1 MSDIVRI
8 FIADDHPILRRG
20 VKDILFEEKKFNVIG
35 EASDGNTALEMA
47 RNLKPDILILDI
59 EMPGLNGLEI
69 ARIIN
74 EEKLNI
80 NIIILTMYKE
90 EEYFNEAID
99 LNVKAYLL
107 KDSVITELIDSINSV
122 MQGDFYL
129 SPVISKYLL
138 ERNKRKNKLS
148 EDIPAVKKLTG
159 TEINILKLLTEN
171 KTSREIAD
179 ELFISVRT
187 VQNHRTNICNKLNLK
202 GYNKLLQFALQN
214 KNLL

>member
-122 MQGDFYL
+122 MQGDFYI

>member
-1 MSDIVRI
+1 MDKIVKI
-8 FIADDHPILRRG
+8 FIADDHPILMRG
-20 VKDILFEEKKFNVIG
+20 LKDILAEVKEFQIVG
-35 EASDGNTALEMA
+35 EASDGNTALEMI
-47 RNLKPDILILDI
+47 RNINPDILILDI

-74 EEKLNI
+74 DEKLKI

-99 LNVKAYLL
+99 IGVKAYLL

-122 MQGDFYL
+122 MQGDFYI
-129 SPVISKYLL
+129 SPAISKYLL
-138 ERNKRKNKLS
+138 ERNKRKNKFSDEVPSL
-148 EDIPAVKKLTG
+148 KKLTD
-159 TEINILKLLTEN
+159 TELNILRLLTEN
-171 KTSREIAD
+171 KTSREISD
-179 ELFISVRT
+179 ELYISVRT

-202 GYNKLLQFALQN
+202 GYNKLLQFAIQN

>member
-1 MSDIVRI
+1 MDKIVKI
-8 FIADDHPILRRG
+8 FIADDHPILMRG
-20 VKDILFEEKKFNVIG
+20 LKDILAEVKEFQIVG
-35 EASDGNTALEMA
+35 EASDGNTALEMI
-47 RNLKPDILILDI
+47 RNIKPDILILDI

-74 EEKLNI
+74 DEKLKI

-99 LNVKAYLL
+99 IGVKAYLL

-122 MQGDFYL
+122 MQGDFYI
-129 SPVISKYLL
+129 SPAISKYLL
-138 ERNKRKNKLS
+138 ERNKRKNKFSDEVPSL
-148 EDIPAVKKLTG
+148 KKLTD
-159 TEINILKLLTEN
+159 TELNILRLLTEN
-171 KTSREIAD
+171 KTSREISD
-179 ELFISVRT
+179 ELYISVRT

-202 GYNKLLQFALQN
+202 GYNKLLQFAIQN